1 MCYDIILIS
10 SMILKKI
17 KYIFSVNLKPYL
29 LAFLIGVEF
38 GDLNQLKTGGGVLFF
53 LWANQK
59 RMH

>member
-1 MCYDIILIS
+1 
-10 SMILKKI
+10 MILKKI

-29 LAFLIGVEF
+29 FGFLIGIEF
-38 GDLNQLKTGGGVLFF
+38 GDLNQLKTAGGVLFF